1 MSARRRPAST
11 EPTLKISELA
21 EAAGVP
27 VATVR
32 HYLREGLLPEGRKTS
47 RNMAYYPPELVER
60 IRLIKL
66 LQEERFMP
74 LRVIREL
81 LEREGGDPDR
91 VRTQLEAADRGF
103 EAALARER
111 ERVPAAEVSERLEVP
126 LEALERLAELGVLS
140 PVADGYSPSDVRIVE
155 AIARFRAG
163 GYDERIG
170 FTVHDAAR
178 FLEPLRAL
186 ARREVEL
193 LSEKVVGRIEPDRAA
208 ELIEAG
214 IDPLADL
221 IAAMHSKL
229 VTAELESRRSPAPA

>member
-1 MSARRRPAST
+1 MIARAARAARAATPSGSAS
-11 EPTLKISELA
+11 L
-21 EAAGVP
+21 
-27 VATVR
+27 
-32 HYLREGLLPEGRKTS
+32 
-47 RNMAYYPPELVER
+47 
-60 IRLIKL
+60 
-66 LQEERFMP
+66 
-74 LRVIREL
+74 
-81 LEREGGDPDR
+81 
-91 VRTQLEAADRGF
+91 LEAADRGF
-103 EAALARER
+103 DAALARER
-111 ERVPAAEVSERLEVP
+111 ERVPAAEVERAP
-126 LEALERLAELGVLS
+126 GGAARGARAARPSSGS
-140 PVADGYSPSDVRIVE
+140 SARAADGYTPSDVRIVE

-208 ELIEAG
+208 ELIEVG

-229 VTAELESRRSPAPA
+229 VAAELEGRRSGVRPR